1 MECPYCQNS
10 ELRDTDS
17 RSVHNAIRRRRECTE
32 CEKRFTTYE
41 RIQTT
46 NLLVTKQDGRQ
57 EDFNRSKLVSGL
69 SKACAKRPVTSLD
82 IEDVVDQVE
91 NELMKSASLEVTTY
105 RLGGLVMEKLKEI
118 DTVAYIRWASVY
130 KDFQNVESFQQVVAE
145 LLDS

>member
-10 ELRDTDS
+10 ELRVTDS

-69 SKACAKRPVTSLD
+69 SKACAKRPVTSLE

-105 RLGGLVMEKLKEI
+105 RLGALVMEKLKEI

>member
-10 ELRDTDS
+10 ELRVTDS

-105 RLGGLVMEKLKEI
+105 SLGGLVMEKLKEI

>member
-1 MECPYCQNS
+1 
-10 ELRDTDS
+10 
-17 RSVHNAIRRRRECTE
+17 VHNAIRRRRECTE

-91 NELMKSASLEVTTY
+91 NELMKSASPEVTTY

>member
-1 MECPYCQNS
+1 
-10 ELRDTDS
+10 
-17 RSVHNAIRRRRECTE
+17 VHNAIRRRRECTE

-105 RLGGLVMEKLKEI
+105 SLGGLVMEKLKEI